1 MHMNKKLIC
10 LLIILLLI
18 SCKKEE
24 SILIKQI
31 STNEM
36 ATINLDYQYAET
48 KDSIC
53 LTIPIEFEIIQ
64 KKSDLKSIHLYY
76 IKINNRRL
84 LDDISD
90 YQVYDKQNKTTPIYF
105 SLNKNQLSSQQIF
118 KIIVKIR
125 TQMISKKDAQ
135 EILKKYSI
143 NQSIETLKLNDI
155 IKLKSVSEFKKRN
168 KNIIDSFRK
177 INDSIVF
184 VYSNGEENQSIKK
197 KINW

>member
-53 LTIPIEFEIIQ
+53 LTIPLHEVFAIAVR
-64 KKSDLKSIHLYY
+64 SLLTSYPLLY
-76 IKINNRRL
+76 
-84 LDDISD
+84 S
-90 YQVYDKQNKTTPIYF
+90 VPILF
-105 SLNKNQLSSQQIF
+105 
-118 KIIVKIR
+118 
-125 TQMISKKDAQ
+125 
-135 EILKKYSI
+135 
-143 NQSIETLKLNDI
+143 
-155 IKLKSVSEFKKRN
+155 
-168 KNIIDSFRK
+168 IDSLCGLLECVRSRETSHSEGK
-177 INDSIVF
+177 
-184 VYSNGEENQSIKK
+184 
-197 KINW
+197 